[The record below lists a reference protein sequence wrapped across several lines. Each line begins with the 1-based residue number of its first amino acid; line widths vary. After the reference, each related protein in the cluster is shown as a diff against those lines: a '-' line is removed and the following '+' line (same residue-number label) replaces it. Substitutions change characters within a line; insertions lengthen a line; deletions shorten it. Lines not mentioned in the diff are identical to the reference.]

1 MAGDM
6 TKAKVKKPLKRN
18 YMRIFCPDCGDI
30 CGMRTSHEID
40 PLLRRGYVMCQDIEC
55 GYRGVIHIEHVARL
69 SYTGN
74 EKDKRIPFTESI
86 QRHLQMS
93 LLGDDSSAEQ

>member
-6 TKAKVKKPLKRN
+6 TKDKVKKPLKRN

-86 QRHLQMS
+86 QRHLQMA